1 MIIVSKS
8 TLMKKSIFR
17 FLNKINKAVLP
28 KLSDKDPTK
37 LTKLQKGILAY
48 RYFVLTNSLDWQICV
63 RDMKRAS
70 GTKHRNGVKPVEAR
84 PELRV
89 CVGEEHAQI
98 QNMNYRQHFHWKTRI
113 QQHIFV
119 HSWQKKAFQNLERFI
134 YYNFKVSDFRLSALL
149 VF

>member
-8 TLMKKSIFR
+8 KVMKKSIFR

-28 KLSDKDPTK
+28 KLSDKDPMK

-63 RDMKRAS
+63 RDMKGAS
-70 GTKHRNGVKPVEAR
+70 EASCAKQWNGVKPVESR

-98 QNMNYRQHFHWKTRI
+98 QRMNYRQHFHWKTRI

-119 HSWQKKAFQNLERFI
+119 HSWQKKRSKIWNALYTIFWKFQTF
-134 YYNFKVSDFRLSALL
+134 
-149 VF
+149 VFPLY